1 MSPTIARLWAWQA
14 PSLKDVP
21 GFAEHFMPHGRA
33 PKPGEKFAAPAH
45 TRTLKGIAET
55 KGAAFYRGELAES
68 MAAHSRK
75 HGGAMTMGDLAAH
88 TADWVEPGLVGL

>member
-1 MSPTIARLWAWQA
+1 MAGAKPEGGA
-14 PSLKDVP
+14 

-45 TRTLKGIAET
+45 ARTLKRIAET

>member
-1 MSPTIARLWAWQA
+1 MFNKQRDIT
-14 PSLKDVP
+14 
-21 GFAEHFMPHGRA
+21 
-33 PKPGEKFAAPAH
+33 PAH
-45 TRTLKGIAET
+45 ARTLKRIAET